1 MRFNTRAGWGA
12 ATLIA
17 LSASAFSSAMSRADV
32 IGLYNTGVNLGAGQ
46 VDKAWSIVGGD
57 SAPAL
62 HDPAPVYANS
72 TNGVFPI
79 GYWLENSAVSSW
91 DTPSN
96 PLKSDGID
104 TVTNGYYAWRTRFT
118 VSGRA
123 PSALA
128 FQFAADNEVAWISLN
143 GKRIYSGP
151 NDGSSQYGFW
161 TPVSADGG
169 LQNGINTLDFYVVNY
184 AQNGGNPTGLNVQ
197 FAPVIAAFDAASNL
211 SQAPGPTPGAG
222 LAGLAA
228 LALGGLY
235 LRRRRA

>member
-1 MRFNTRAGWGA
+1 MRLNTRPRWGI

-46 VDKAWSIVGGD
+46 VDKAWSIVGGN
-57 SAPAL
+57 SEPAL
-62 HDPAPVYANS
+62 YDPAPVYANS

-79 GYWLENSAVSSW
+79 GYWVENSAISSW

-104 TVTNGYYAWRTRFT
+104 THADGQYAWRTQFT
-118 VSGRA
+118 VTGRL
-123 PSALA
+123 PNSLN
-128 FQFAADNEVAWISLN
+128 FNFAADNEVAWISLN
-143 GKRIYSGP
+143 GTTIYSGP
-151 NDGSSQYGFW
+151 TDRSSQYRFW
-161 TPVSADGG
+161 TPVTAAG
-169 LQNGINTLDFYVVNY
+169 LQYGINTLDFHVVNY

>member
-1 MRFNTRAGWGA
+1 MHSKTCLRWGVVA
-12 ATLIA
+12 LVA
-17 LSASAFSSAMSRADV
+17 LSASTLSSAMARANV
-32 IGLYNTGVNLGAGQ
+32 IGLYNTGVNLGADQ
-46 VDKAWSIVGGD
+46 VDNAWSIVDGS

-62 HDPAPVYANS
+62 RYASPVYANS

-79 GYWLENSAVSSW
+79 GYWLENSAISSW

-96 PLKSDGID
+96 PLQSEGVD
-104 TVTNGYYAWRTRFT
+104 TVANGYYAWQTQFT
-118 VSGRA
+118 VTGKA

-143 GKRIYSGP
+143 GKTIYSGP
-151 NDGSSQYGFW
+151 TDGSSQYGFW
-161 TPVSADGG
+161 TPVTAAG

-197 FAPVIAAFDAASNL
+197 FVPIIAAFDVTSNL
-211 SQAPGPTPGAG
+211 AQAPGPTPGAG